1 MNWYHLSGQF
11 ALAFNSFLSNLC
23 TSRGCLSAC
32 HFPKVDG
39 ETSLFVEEKKKG
51 SLQFA
56 LSSMC
61 ICFAENGRKQKTGW
75 FSSV

>member
-51 SLQFA
+51 
-56 LSSMC
+56 
-61 ICFAENGRKQKTGW
+61 
-75 FSSV
+75 FSTVCPELYVHLFC